1 MNSYWVRALVALV
14 LAAVLWMQA
23 RGVAGWARRER
34 AFQLATGALLAFAA
48 LNATFALSIVAD
60 VLQFGLSLL
69 GVGLFIGAIALL
81 LLSLRDPQASAQREK
96 FADAAREYRE
106 RREQERR
113 Q

>member
-1 MNSYWVRALVALV
+1 MARI
-14 LAAVLWMQA
+14 QA
-23 RGVAGWARRER
+23 
-34 AFQLATGALLAFAA
+34 Q
-48 LNATFALSIVAD
+48 
-60 VLQFGLSLL
+60 
-69 GVGLFIGAIALL
+69 VGALL

>member
-1 MNSYWVRALVALV
+1 
-14 LAAVLWMQA
+14 
-23 RGVAGWARRER
+23 
-34 AFQLATGALLAFAA
+34 
-48 LNATFALSIVAD
+48 LNATFALNIVAD